1 MELIEISSDEFFNFA
16 KDVQNTFQISL
27 RDKTDENVITID
39 EIFKSLE
46 NKNAKNFYVY
56 DNGVKI
62 GGICLLIDENTQHN
76 NLDLFYILEEFH
88 NKGYGFKTWQMVEKT
103 FPKTKVWT
111 TTTPYFEIRN
121 IHFYVNKC
129 GFKIVKLSN
138 LSDKFNNIE
147 EVEWFFDF
155 EKIMNN

>member
-1 MELIEISSDEFFNFA
+1 
-16 KDVQNTFQISL
+16 
-27 RDKTDENVITID
+27 
-39 EIFKSLE
+39 
-46 NKNAKNFYVY
+46 
-56 DNGVKI
+56 
-62 GGICLLIDENTQHN
+62 
-76 NLDLFYILEEFH
+76 
-88 NKGYGFKTWQMVEKT
+88 MVEKT

-138 LSDKFNNIE
+138 LSDKFNDIE
-147 EVEWFFDF
+147 ELEWFFDF